1 VSVDHSE
8 PLHRNRILYV
18 CQETTSERRAGQGK
32 DCVIAFSAI
41 AVNPL
46 FQIAMT
52 QAPEPGANASHTRP
66 TQFGPIPLRRLNAF
80 LAAREQDQ
88 QQKTP
93 PMKFMITWQFRPGK
107 LHDGLSQFSQMKAE
121 QDQADHG
128 SAVKLIGRWH
138 DLPRGR
144 GVVICESAS
153 AEAVSNWAL
162 NWNSILDVD
171 VAVVLD
177 DDETRALGK
186 KRTKQ
191 Q

>member
-1 VSVDHSE
+1 
-8 PLHRNRILYV
+8 
-18 CQETTSERRAGQGK
+18 
-32 DCVIAFSAI
+32 
-41 AVNPL
+41 
-46 FQIAMT
+46 
-52 QAPEPGANASHTRP
+52 
-66 TQFGPIPLRRLNAF
+66 
-80 LAAREQDQ
+80 
-88 QQKTP
+88 
-93 PMKFMITWQFRPGK
+93 MKFMITWQFRPGK
-107 LHDGLSQFSQMKAE
+107 LHDGLSQFSQMTAE

-144 GVVICESAS
+144 GVVICESDS